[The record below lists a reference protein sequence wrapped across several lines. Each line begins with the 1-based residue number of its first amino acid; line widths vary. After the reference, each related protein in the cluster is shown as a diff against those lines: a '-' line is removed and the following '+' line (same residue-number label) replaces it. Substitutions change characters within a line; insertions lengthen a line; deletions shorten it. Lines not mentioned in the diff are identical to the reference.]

1 MHKILKLN
9 PNPDPLKSAPARWLR
24 QTSNVRNW
32 INYMH
37 GVIYFIEKW
46 IRQTIQS
53 ANCAPARRLK
63 RRNKC
68 VLPNSEII
76 LKCETNRW
84 KLVHFLH
91 TKIIPALMV
100 IEADSVW
107 WEPYTLTHTLLC
119 TLIHTLLCVDSVR
132 VSHTLLCVDSVRE
145 IQFNIQISSKVSWSN
160 RFK

>member
-1 MHKILKLN
+1 MMKITIIRSTHRWGNKLN
-9 PNPDPLKSAPARWLR
+9 NVGAVKNKTLSVTGQKYARYNLHCW
-24 QTSNVRNW
+24 
-32 INYMH
+32 
-37 GVIYFIEKW
+37 KW
-46 IRQTIQS
+46 ISQTIQS

-145 IQFNIQISSKVSWSN
+145 IQFNIQTSSKVSWSN